1 LTPIS
6 WWLYYVGKQSID
18 QREVGH
24 LDGEALAEM
33 ITAANSEHDDA
44 LAAAIAYLSGEYA

>member
-1 LTPIS
+1 MTPNA

-18 QREVGH
+18 QREAGY

-33 ITAANSEHDDA
+33 IAAANGEHDDE
-44 LAAAIAYLSGEYA
+44 LAAAIAQLSAEYA